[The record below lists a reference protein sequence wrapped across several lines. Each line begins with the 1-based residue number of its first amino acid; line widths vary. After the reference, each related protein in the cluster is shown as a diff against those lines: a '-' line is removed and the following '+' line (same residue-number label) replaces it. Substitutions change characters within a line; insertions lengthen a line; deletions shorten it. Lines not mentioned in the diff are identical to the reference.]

1 MAGVMALSVSFFEP
15 LVGGDQ
21 KVFLVR
27 LSPVAPPVQALIGLP
42 CLGSF
47 SIVQCVRHIEG
58 PPWLR
63 SYSVDQGIRHLKWHP
78 GWGLTP

>member
-1 MAGVMALSVSFFEP
+1 MALSVSFFEP

-47 SIVQCVRHIEG
+47 SVAPCVRHIEG
-58 PPWLR
+58 TPWLG
-63 SYSVDQGIRHLKWHP
+63 SYSVDLYIRHLKGHP
-78 GWGLTP
+78 G